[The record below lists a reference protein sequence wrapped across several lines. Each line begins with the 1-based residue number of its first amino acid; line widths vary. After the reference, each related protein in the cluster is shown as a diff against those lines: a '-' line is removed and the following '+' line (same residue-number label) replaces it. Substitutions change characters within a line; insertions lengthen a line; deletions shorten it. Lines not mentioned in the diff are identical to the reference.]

1 MEILLDIGEIAV
13 RSVVSIAVLFIL
25 AKLMGS
31 KQISQLNF
39 FDYVVGISIGSI
51 AAEMSADT
59 ELPFHFPL
67 IAMGVYAAIA
77 VAISVSTN
85 KSIKVRRFMNGTPS
99 ILIDRGRILRENL
112 KREKIDINE
121 LLCQCRGQGY
131 FNISDIDF
139 AILETNGKLSILPQS
154 AKRPV
159 TPQDMNLTPPEEGL
173 CANIVID
180 GQIMEKHLHSV
191 GKNREW
197 LEHQMNAQKIK
208 DVSDIILA
216 TCDTNGNFSA
226 YLKNQVKPKNLFD

>member
-77 VAISVSTN
+77 VVISVSTN

-112 KREKIDINE
+112 KRERIDINE

-191 GKNREW
+191 GKKQRVAGTSNEC
-197 LEHQMNAQKIK
+197 A
-208 DVSDIILA
+208 
-216 TCDTNGNFSA
+216 
-226 YLKNQVKPKNLFD
+226 KN